1 MAIFFTDGPPM
12 VAWRVGVFFA
22 KVLFGS
28 SELEL
33 AGSWISNMQSR
44 SRRLL
49 IMVVAA
55 ALSSHVFG
63 RSTFSQAGTPD
74 RVALSGHDPVSY
86 FTPGHPEKGSS
97 EFTYSFDD
105 ARYWFVSEEHR
116 AMFAADP
123 EHFAPQFAGYCTI
136 TVSRGAKYEADPEA
150 WVIWDGKLFVF
161 GSKDIVPDFNA
172 HPGEIAGKAKA
183 AWATLNSK

>member
-1 MAIFFTDGPPM
+1 M

-33 AGSWISNMQSR
+33 AGSWISKMQSR

-63 RSTFSQAGTPD
+63 RSQAGTPD
-74 RVALSGHDPVSY
+74 RIALSGHDPVSY
-86 FTPGHPEKGSS
+86 FTPGHPEKGSP

-123 EHFAPQFAGYCTI
+123 EHFAPQFAGYCAI

-183 AWATLNSK
+183 AWATLSSK